1 MMYLFIMK
9 HDRIRIAM
17 ENLREEIV
25 DYVMRNDLPFPV
37 DDLAGACGICS
48 LMAFRVLKKMGLHP
62 IFHMNR
68 YHCFVTVGRWWVD
81 LTLSQFTPRVDP
93 IFFETHPYR
102 YDIGAYGCVHTST
115 QHATTERAIQAL
127 FDEWPEEQNPFK
139 QKIPNIRLTNLIH

>member
-1 MMYLFIMK
+1 MK

-17 ENLREEIV
+17 VNLREEIV
-25 DYVMRNDLPFPV
+25 EYVMRHDLPFPV

-48 LMAFRVLKKMGLHP
+48 LLAFRVLKKMGLRP
-62 IFHMNR
+62 VFHMNR

-81 LTLSQFTPRVDP
+81 LTLSQFAPIVDP
-93 IFFETHPYR
+93 VFIESHPYR
-102 YDIGAYGCVHTST
+102 YSVDRYGFVHASG
-115 QHATTERAIQAL
+115 QQATTERAIQAM